1 VKRSAS
7 VPTIHRGPDDPT
19 LTGHAGLLLV
29 RDLNSK
35 LHLVERLDAVIDGV
49 RRFKC
54 RRRGLS
60 GGQLLVCLAESMLA
74 GGSHLAHLDSLRED
88 EAGRVLRAVAEVP
101 APETAS
107 QLLPRFVVRQLQAV
121 VAELARAGV
130 ELDRMLG
137 LGQNDPVTLDLDS
150 TTTEVHGRQKQ
161 DATYNYEG
169 KRSLGSLFCTW
180 AERRRVVAAQL
191 RSGSA
196 SDKPI
201 SPAVV
206 QRALR
211 TLPQGHGEV
220 RLRADSGFY
229 SVPFLT
235 WCRKHRLRFCVVV
248 PHYRTMWEARRH
260 IAPNSWRPAQ
270 EMAGAEV
277 AEMPFVP
284 TGWEGAPLRLLVRR
298 VRVEADEISHS
309 PRSRRR
315 RTIPKQQLR
324 LALKGAVSH
333 TYSYSFIVT
342 DLEGDAVELEHWQR
356 RRAHIEERIKDLK
369 LGCGLLHLP
378 LRQRR
383 ANHAWQ
389 TAAVIASNLTAMLS
403 AVNVAQERQAAQ
415 AAAGGTL
422 SAEELVEVGQ
432 PHNTAL
438 LRRWL
443 LAVPARLVRKSRQL
457 RLRLAPGMVHKREF
471 WALHHHIL
479 ALAPTG

>member
-1 VKRSAS
+1 
-7 VPTIHRGPDDPT
+7 
-19 LTGHAGLLLV
+19 
-29 RDLNSK
+29 
-35 LHLVERLDAVIDGV
+35 
-49 RRFKC
+49 
-54 RRRGLS
+54 
-60 GGQLLVCLAESMLA
+60 
-74 GGSHLAHLDSLRED
+74 
-88 EAGRVLRAVAEVP
+88 
-101 APETAS
+101 
-107 QLLPRFVVRQLQAV
+107 
-121 VAELARAGV
+121 
-130 ELDRMLG
+130 
-137 LGQNDPVTLDLDS
+137 
-150 TTTEVHGRQKQ
+150 
-161 DATYNYEG
+161 
-169 KRSLGSLFCTW
+169 RSLGSLLCTW

-211 TLPQGHGEV
+211 TLPKGHGEV

-229 SVPFLT
+229 SVTFLT
-235 WCRKHRLRFCVVV
+235 WCRKHGLKFCVVV
-248 PHYRTMWEARRH
+248 PRYRTIWEARRH
-260 IAPNSWRPAQ
+260 IAPNSWRTAK

-284 TGWEGAPLRLLVRR
+284 TGWEGKPLRLLVRR
-298 VRVEADEISHS
+298 VRVEAGEISQS

-315 RTIPKQQLR
+315 KTIPQQQLQ

-333 TYSYSFIVT
+333 TYSYSFMVT
-342 DLEGDAVELEHWQR
+342 DMEGDAVELEHWQR

-378 LRQRR
+378 LRKRR
-383 ANHAWQ
+383 ANYGWQ

-403 AVNVAQERQAAQ
+403 AVNVARERQAAQ
-415 AAAGGTL
+415 EGAGGTL
-422 SAEELVEVGQ
+422 SAEALGAVGQ
-432 PHNTAL
+432 SHNTEV

-457 RLRLAPGMVHKREF
+457 RLRLAQGMMHKQEF

-479 ALAPTG
+479 KLAPAG

>member
-1 VKRSAS
+1 MKRSAS
-7 VPTIHRGPDDPT
+7 VPTIHSGADDPN

-35 LHLVERLDAVIDGV
+35 LHLVERLDTVIDGV
-49 RRFKC
+49 RSFKH
-54 RRRGLS
+54 RRRGLT
-60 GGQLLVCLAESMLA
+60 GGQLLVSLAESMLA
-74 GGSHLAHLDSLRED
+74 GGSHLAHLDSLRE
-88 EAGRVLRAVAEVP
+88 EAAGQVLRAVAEVP

-107 QLLPRFVVRQLQAV
+107 QLLPRFTVRQLRAV
-121 VAELARAGV
+121 VAEFARAGV
-130 ELDRMLG
+130 ELDRALG
-137 LGQNDPVTLDLDS
+137 LPQEEPVTLDLDS
-150 TTTEVHGRQKQ
+150 TTTEVFGGQKE
-161 DATYNYEG
+161 DATFNYEG
-169 KRSLGSLFCTW
+169 KRSLGSLLCTW

-211 TLPQGHGEV
+211 TLPKGHGEV

-229 SVPFLT
+229 SVTFLA
-235 WCRKHRLRFCVVV
+235 WCRKHRLKFCVVV
-248 PHYRTMWEARRH
+248 PRYRTIWEARRH
-260 IAPNSWRPAQ
+260 IAPNSWRTAK

-284 TGWEGAPLRLLVRR
+284 TGWEGKPLRLLVRR
-298 VRVEADEISHS
+298 VRVEAGEISQS

-315 RTIPKQQLR
+315 KTIPQQQLR
-324 LALKGAVSH
+324 LALRGAVSH
-333 TYSYSFIVT
+333 TYSYSFMVT
-342 DLEGDAVELEHWQR
+342 DMEGNAVELEHWQR

-378 LRQRR
+378 LRKRR
-383 ANHAWQ
+383 ANYAWQ

-403 AVNVAQERQAAQ
+403 AVNVARERQVAQ
-415 AAAGGTL
+415 EAAGGTL
-422 SAEELVEVGQ
+422 SAEVLGAVGQ
-432 PHNTAL
+432 SHNTEV

-457 RLRLAPGMVHKREF
+457 RLRLAQGMMHKQEF
-471 WALHHHIL
+471 WALHYHIIN
-479 ALAPTG
+479 LAPAG